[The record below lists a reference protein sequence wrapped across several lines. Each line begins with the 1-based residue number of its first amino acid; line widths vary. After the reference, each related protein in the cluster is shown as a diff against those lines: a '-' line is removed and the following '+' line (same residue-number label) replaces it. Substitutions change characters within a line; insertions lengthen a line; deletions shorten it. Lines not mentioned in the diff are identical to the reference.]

1 MTAQHAS
8 HDVVNDNTRKTDI
21 GRLSNQQAAN
31 AVIGNPAFYSSRMV
45 MPKPP
50 ERAMRSFM
58 TVLAVTFLRVM
69 V

>member
-1 MTAQHAS
+1 MVTNVYPTACRYHI
-8 HDVVNDNTRKTDI
+8 RKTLPMRKSI
-21 GRLSNQQAAN
+21 GSVSSFLVLGAY
-31 AVIGNPAFYSSRMV
+31 ISRMV
-45 MPKPP
+45 IPKPP